1 MGQGDHVSTDSG
13 TKGNQLWGSDP
24 IAEML
29 RTLEIEYIALT
40 PGASF
45 RGLHDSLVN
54 YLGNTR
60 PEMLLCLHEEHAVS
74 IAHGYARVTGKPMAV
89 ALHSNVGLMH
99 ATMAIFNAWVDRVPI
114 FMLGAVG
121 PVDAMQRRPW
131 VDWIHTASD
140 LGALIRGYTKWDNQ
154 PASIPATLESMVR
167 AYQIAMTAPRG
178 PVYVCLDAAMQEYL
192 LEAPPETPP
201 IARFQVPSPPDPAEE
216 AVARAVKALADAK
229 APLILMG
236 RVSTDR
242 ADWTHRIALAERLDA
257 VVLTDI
263 KNGAV
268 FPTTHRLHPS
278 PPALY
283 VGDAGGQLIREA
295 DVILALDWIDLG
307 GTLKQACGGAWPK
320 GMVINCSPE
329 QYVHNGYSMDY
340 QMLPPAEISMLAVPD
355 RLVAKLLDQLGST
368 KPAGQAARTLPAR
381 AVGAAPDAPVASGAI
396 RIDDFAGTV
405 ARVLRNEKPSYI
417 RLPLGWPGEHCRF
430 EDPLDYIGF
439 DGGGGLASGPG
450 MAVGAALALKGAGRL
465 PVAVLGDGDFLMG
478 CTALWTGVHWKVPVL
493 VIVANNRSYFN
504 DELHQERMARQR
516 SRPIE
521 NRGIGIRMEDP
532 PADLAKMAEGQ
543 GAVGIGPVETLA
555 ALETALACG
564 MAEVR
569 AGKVCVIDVVVAP
582 EYARVTSTG
591 LLRKIPSA

>member
-1 MGQGDHVSTDSG
+1 MASSDTS
-13 TKGNQLWGSDP
+13 KGNQLWGSDP

-29 RTLEIEYIALT
+29 RTLDIDYIALT

-54 YLGNTR
+54 YLGNTK

-121 PVDAMQRRPW
+121 PVDAVQRRPW

-178 PVYVCLDAAMQEYL
+178 PVYICLDAAMQEYL
-192 LEAPPETPP
+192 LEAPPEAPP
-201 IARFQVPSPPDPAEE
+201 IERFRVPSPADPSADD
-216 AVARAVKALADAK
+216 VAKTLALLRQAK
-229 APLILMG
+229 SPVVLMG
-236 RVSTDR
+236 RVTSDR
-242 ADWTHRIALAERLDA
+242 EDWARRIALIERLGA
-257 VVLTDI
+257 TVLTDI

-268 FPTTHRLHPS
+268 FPTTHRAHPC

-283 VGDAGGQLIREA
+283 VGDAGGQLIRDA

-307 GTLKQACGGAWPK
+307 GTLKQACGGAWPEARI
-320 GMVINCSPE
+320 VNCSPE
-329 QYVHNGYSMDY
+329 QYIHNGYSMDY
-340 QMLPPAEISMLAVPD
+340 QMLPPSEITMLASPD
-355 RLVAKLLDQLGST
+355 RLVKLLCERLGTAPAAMTQQSAPPRPAPPSPST
-368 KPAGQAARTLPAR
+368 SAPGPISIDSFAA
-381 AVGAAPDAPVASGAI
+381 
-396 RIDDFAGTV
+396 TV
-405 ARVLRNEKPSYI
+405 ARVLSTANPSYI

-450 MAVGAALALKGAGRL
+450 MAVGAALALKGSGRL

-478 CTALWTGVHWKVPVL
+478 ATALWTGVHWKVPAL
-493 VIVANNRSYFN
+493 IIVANNRSFFN
-504 DELHQERMARQR
+504 DELHQERMARMR
-516 SRPIE
+516 GRPVE
-521 NRGIGIRMEDP
+521 NRGIGVRMEDP
-532 PADLAKMAEGQ
+532 PVDLAKLAEGQ
-543 GAVGIGPVETLA
+543 GALGLGPIETLP
-555 ALETALACG
+555 ALEEALRRGIAAVQSG
-564 MAEVR
+564 QLVL
-569 AGKVCVIDVVVAP
+569 VDVVVAP

-591 LLRKIPSA
+591 LLRKIPTG

>member
-1 MGQGDHVSTDSG
+1 MSD
-13 TKGNQLWGSDP
+13 NLRNNRIWGSDP
-24 IAEML
+24 IAQML
-29 RTLEIEYIALT
+29 RQLDIEYIALT

-54 YLGNTR
+54 YLGNTK

-74 IAHGYARVTGKPMAV
+74 IAHGYARVTGRPMAV

-121 PVDAMQRRPW
+121 PVDAVQRRPW

-154 PASIPATLESMVR
+154 PASVPATLESMMR
-167 AYQIAMTAPRG
+167 AYQIAMTLPRG
-178 PVYVCLDAAMQEYL
+178 PVYVCLDAAMQEYA
-192 LEAPPETPP
+192 LEAGPELP
-201 IARFQVPSPPDPAEE
+201 ALDRFPLPSSPDPAEE
-216 AVARAVKALADAK
+216 AVARAAKALAAAK
-229 APLILMG
+229 APVILMG
-236 RVSTDR
+236 RVSPDR
-242 ADWTHRIALAERLDA
+242 DEWARRIALAERLQAA
-257 VVLTDI
+257 VVTDI

-283 VGDAGGQLIREA
+283 VGEAGGGLIRDA

-307 GTLKQACGGAWPK
+307 GTLKQACGGQWPK
-320 GMVINCSPE
+320 GTVINCSPE
-329 QYVHNGYSMDY
+329 QYIHNGYSMDY
-340 QMLPPAEISMLAVPD
+340 QMLPPAEISMLANPD
-355 RLVAKLLDQLGST
+355 RLVARLLDRFREVPPT
-368 KPAGQAARTLPAR
+368 RPERTFPAQNTDPS
-381 AVGAAPDAPVASGAI
+381 GAPSSPDAGHAI

-405 ARVLRNEKPSYI
+405 SRCLSAAKPSYI

-450 MAVGAALALKGAGRL
+450 MAVGAALALKGSGRL

-478 CTALWTGVHWKVPVL
+478 VTALWTAVRWNVPVL
-493 VIVANNRSYFN
+493 VIVANNRSFFN
-504 DELHQERMARQR
+504 DELHQERMARMR
-516 SRPIE
+516 GRPVE
-521 NRGIGIRMEDP
+521 NRGIGVRMEDP
-532 PADLAKMAEGQ
+532 PVDLAKLAEGQ
-543 GAVGIGPVETLA
+543 GAVGIGPVETLEALEA
-555 ALETALACG
+555 ALARGIEQVQT
-564 MAEVR
+564 
-569 AGKVCVIDVVVAP
+569 GKVCVVDVVVAP

-591 LLRKIPSA
+591 LLRKLPSG

>member
-1 MGQGDHVSTDSG
+1 MTAADHP
-13 TKGNQLWGSDP
+13 KGNQLWGSDP
-24 IAEML
+24 IAAML
-29 RTLEIEYIALT
+29 RTLDIEYVALT

-54 YLGNTR
+54 HLGNTR
-60 PEMLLCLHEEHAVS
+60 PELLLCLHEEHAVA

-99 ATMAIFNAWVDRVPI
+99 ATMAIFNAWVDRVPV

-154 PASIPATLESMVR
+154 PASIPATLEAMVR

-178 PVYVCLDAAMQEYL
+178 PVYICLDAAMQEYL

-201 IARFQVPSPPDPAEE
+201 IERFAVPSPPDPAED
-216 AVARAVKALADAK
+216 AVARAAKALTGAR

-242 ADWTHRIALAERLDA
+242 ADWARRIALAERLEA
-257 VVLTDI
+257 AVLTDI

-268 FPTTHRLHPS
+268 FPTTHRLHAA

-283 VGDAGGQLIREA
+283 VGEAGGQLIRDA

-307 GTLKQACGGAWPK
+307 GTLKQACAGTWPK
-320 GMVINCSPE
+320 ATVISCSPE

-355 RLVAKLLDQLGST
+355 RLVARLLAQLGAG
-368 KPAGQAARTLPAR
+368 KPAARPRPPVVAAKPEPA
-381 AVGAAPDAPVASGAI
+381 GSTSITGGAI

-405 ARVLRNEKPSYI
+405 ARALAPSKPSYI

-450 MAVGAALALKGAGRL
+450 MAVGAALALKGSDRL

-478 CTALWTGVHWKVPVL
+478 VTALWTGVHWKTPLL

-504 DELHQERMARQR
+504 DELHQERMARVR
-516 SRPIE
+516 GRPVE

-532 PADLAKMAEGQ
+532 PVDLAKLAEGQ

-555 ALETALACG
+555 DLEAALTRGVEH
-564 MAEVR
+564 VR
-569 AGKVCVIDVVVAP
+569 AGKVCVVDVVVAP

-591 LLRKIPSA
+591 LLRKIPAG